1 MKIKI
6 TPLSSFG
13 IDDSILAHS
22 PDETLIAHS
31 DLTLDYYLKIVDAKG
46 LEPLIDRLILRL
58 ESTALASSYSGLK
71 PPIPRESSTPKNFE
85 LIKSMFVDAV
95 YLHDLGKSNPI
106 FQAKKMS
113 NPKFKEY
120 IDSTKSS
127 NHSFLSSQ
135 KYIEYY
141 REKLQ
146 GFKRLERYKLEFIL
160 YSFSYAVSK
169 HHGRLSVFPEY
180 RKNEKEVKS
189 YQAYLDRFEIPY
201 FEFYILNR
209 LLFSLLVSSD
219 YYATSE
225 YMADMPIDNFGLF
238 SQEEKSKLKS
248 SFDVYVQ
255 KFEESKGINK
265 LRNEIFQETESNLL
279 QNLDKYIYYL
289 EAPTGSGKTITSIN
303 LALQLLNHDDRLN
316 KLFYIFPFNTLV
328 EQTKNV
334 FDEIFEN
341 ELKIETINSIAP
353 IELESRQEE
362 NESNY
367 TQSYMNRLFFH
378 SPAIITT
385 HVALFNI
392 LFGTSKEDNFPLWQ
406 LANSVIILDEIQSY
420 NNNLWWYMVEFF
432 DKYAQLLNMKII
444 IMSATLPKL
453 DFFLEKKSNFVNLIG
468 PQKRDEFFANDYF
481 KSRVKV
487 DFSLLKEEPIELE
500 ELEAFFDEV
509 KEDYPKILFEF
520 IKKQSAREF
529 YEQIKK
535 SNENVYELSGDD
547 NKAYRQYVINKSK
560 EDKPIIIVATQ
571 VIEAGVDIDMDLG
584 FKDISTLDSE
594 EQFMGRIN
602 RSCKKSGSKV
612 YFFNRD
618 NVAKIYRG
626 DNRLGFDL
634 TKPKYQQILKEK
646 NYADYYADVLEVI
659 KRNGLRYDS
668 GVNTNIDNF
677 STLLKK
683 LDYQKISKTM
693 TLINSQNMTLFFPFK
708 IDLEIYKGVKEFQD
722 ERIKNY
728 LTDGLFDGEKVWE
741 SFKSLNEINGFSQ
754 MKYEQSYINSL
765 MQFFTFNL
773 VKYKEGQTPS
783 HYSYEFGGF
792 FYISN
797 YEDFIED
804 GKFNRVAFQEYTGE
818 YFL

>member
-1 MKIKI
+1 MYLDLK
-6 TPLSSFG
+6 LFG
-13 IDDSILAHS
+13 IDEKYLAHT
-22 PDETLIAHS
+22 PDETLAEH
-31 DLTLDYYLKIVDAKG
+31 LDCTKKYLEKIIKEKH
-46 LEPLIDRLILRL
+46 LEPLIDTLIERIDNKH
-58 ESTALASSYSGLK
+58 SM
-71 PPIPRESSTPKNFE
+71 
-85 LIKSMFVDAV
+85 LIKEMFYNAI
-95 YLHDLGKSNPI
+95 YLHDLGKMNPC
-106 FQAKKMS
+106 FQSKKMK
-113 NPKFKEY
+113 NPLFKEQEGCS
-120 IDSTKSS
+120 DSK
-127 NHSFLSSQ
+127 HSFGGVVHFIDYY
-135 KYIEYY
+135 KPIIEKVEDDGDYY
-141 REKLQ
+141 RLI
-146 GFKRLERYKLEFIL
+146 YIL
-160 YSFSYAVSK
+160 YNFSYHIAK
-169 HHGRLSVFPEY
+169 HHGRLAKIEDYLSDKRAEHPEFENI
-180 RKNEKEVKS
+180 KQNVEL
-189 YQAYLDRFEIPY
+189 YLDKK

-225 YMADMPIDNFGLF
+225 YMLDMPINDFGLF
-238 SQEEKSKLKS
+238 SQEEKLNLKS
-248 SFDVYVQ
+248 SFDAYVQ
-255 KFEESKGINK
+255 KFGEPKGINK
-265 LRNEIFQETESNLL
+265 LRSEIFQEAESNLL
-279 QNLDKYIYYL
+279 QNLDKHIFYL

-334 FDEIFEN
+334 FDDIFGD
-341 ELKIETINSIAP
+341 ELKIETINSISP
-353 IELESRQEE
+353 IELESEQEE

-367 TQSYMNRLFFH
+367 TQSYINRLFFH

-385 HVALFNI
+385 HVAFFNI

-420 NNNLWWYMVEFF
+420 NNNLWWYMVKFF
-432 DKYAQLLNMKII
+432 DKYAELLNIKII

-453 DFFLEKKSNFVNLIG
+453 DYFLDKTDNFVNLINKE
-468 PQKRDEFFANDYF
+468 KRKKFFRDTLF
-481 KSRVKV
+481 KNRVEV
-487 DFSLLKEEPIELE
+487 DFSLLKDELIELE
-500 ELEAFFDEV
+500 ELEDFFDEI
-509 KEDYPKILFEF
+509 KGGYEKILFEF

-529 YEQIKK
+529 YEQIKE

-571 VIEAGVDIDMDLG
+571 VIESGVDIDMDVG

-618 NVAKIYRG
+618 DVAKIYRG

-634 TKPKYQQILKEK
+634 TNPKYQKILEDK

-659 KRNGLRYDS
+659 KRNGLRYES

-677 STLLKK
+677 STFLKK
-683 LDYQKISKTM
+683 LDYQAISKTM
-693 TLINSQNMTLFFPFK
+693 TLINSQNMTLFFPFQ
-708 IDLEIYKGVKEFQD
+708 IDLNIYKGVKEFED
-722 ERIKNY
+722 KRIKNY

-741 SFKSLNEINGFSQ
+741 RFKALNDIEGFSQ

-765 MQFFTFNL
+765 MQFFTFSL
-773 VKYKEGQTPS
+773 MKYKKGQTPS
-783 HYSYEFGGF
+783 HYSYEFRGF

-797 YEDFIED
+797 YKDFIKE
-804 GKFNRVAFQEYTGE
+804 GKFNRVAFQEYTDG